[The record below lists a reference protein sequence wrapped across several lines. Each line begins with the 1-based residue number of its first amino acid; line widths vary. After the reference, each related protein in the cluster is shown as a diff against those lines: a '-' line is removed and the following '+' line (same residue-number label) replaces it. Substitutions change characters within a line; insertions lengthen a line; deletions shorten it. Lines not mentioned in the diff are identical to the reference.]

1 MAKDKLVEVFS
12 LQKSFADGD
21 RRREVLK
28 NIHFGIERG
37 ENVAIVGESGSGK
50 STILNLVGLILRP
63 DSGQILFRGEESANW
78 KSAKRAAFRNAFLGY
93 IFQDFLLIENESVW
107 ENVNVPLLYRKPRK
121 SAEALT
127 GNIQKYA
134 ERLGIEHLL
143 KKKAYQ
149 LSGGEKQR
157 VAILRAII
165 GEPELLLADEPTG
178 NLDKE
183 TGEKIISLLFSQK
196 EAGRG
201 LLLVTHNEEY
211 SRRCD
216 RRYRL
221 INGVLHSE
229 DN

>member
-1 MAKDKLVEVFS
+1 MAKDKLVEVIA
-12 LQKSFADGD
+12 LQKSFVDGD

-28 NIHFGIERG
+28 DIRFDIESG

-50 STILNLVGLILRP
+50 STILNLVGLILHP
-63 DSGQILFRGEESANW
+63 DSGQIFFRGEDVAHW
-78 KSAKRAAFRNAFLGY
+78 KSAKRAAFRNVFLGY

-121 SAEALT
+121 IAESLI
-127 GNIQKYA
+127 GNIKKYA
-134 ERLGIEHLL
+134 EYLGIEHLL
-143 KKKAYQ
+143 KKKTYQ

-157 VAILRAII
+157 VAILRAIV
-165 GEPELLLADEPTG
+165 GEPDLLLADEPTG
-178 NLDKE
+178 NLDSE

-196 EAGRG
+196 EMGRG

-221 INGVLHSE
+221 LNGVLYPE
-229 DN
+229 KN